1 MTQVENGLPEKPSS
15 SLLSVLFHKV
25 SSEIYAGGVAT
36 PMQMLMGRSH
46 LQTLLTYSLF
56 LPFFSCSP

>member
-1 MTQVENGLPEKPSS
+1 MTQVENGLPGQPSS

-25 SSEIYAGGVAT
+25 NSEIYAGGVVT
-36 PMQMLMGRSH
+36 PMQTLMVRSH